1 MSEYADIVIG
11 KLSLCW
17 FRNYLNNEMI
27 SLFFSKNDLVITHDC
42 KIDDDDEDAGNKS
55 NYLVMNYINYSL
67 KLAGQRRIKQ
77 HNL

>member
-42 KIDDDDEDAGNKS
+42 KIDDDDEDAGNKR

>member
-27 SLFFSKNDLVITHDC
+27 SLFFSKNDLVITLDC
-42 KIDDDDEDAGNKS
+42 KIDDAAPMSMSFGFAIRAE
-55 NYLVMNYINYSL
+55 